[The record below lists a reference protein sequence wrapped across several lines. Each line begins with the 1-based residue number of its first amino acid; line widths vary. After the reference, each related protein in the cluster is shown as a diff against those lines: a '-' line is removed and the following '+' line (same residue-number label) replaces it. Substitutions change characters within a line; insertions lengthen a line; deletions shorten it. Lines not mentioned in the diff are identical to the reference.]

1 MKKTFNF
8 KETDMEYVLESTNP
22 NAKKEPFKIQKDN
35 MEFNTS
41 MFYYYV
47 FEDVDNIIEIE
58 IINQVEDSGDKYARL
73 TYQTIKEI
81 CEGVVEKLNMKLMEK
96 NNE

>member
-8 KETDMEYVLESTNP
+8 RETDREYVLESTNP
-22 NAKKEPFKIQKDN
+22 NAKKEPFKIEKEN

-41 MFYYYV
+41 EFYYYV
-47 FEDVDNIIEIE
+47 FEDVNNIVEIE
-58 IINQVEDSGDKYARL
+58 IINQTEDSGDKYARL

-81 CEGVVEKLNMKLMEK
+81 CEGVAEKLNKKLIEK

>member
-8 KETDMEYVLESTNP
+8 RETDREYVLESTNP
-22 NAKKEPFKIQKDN
+22 NAKKEPFKIKKEN

-41 MFYYYV
+41 EFYYYV
-47 FEDVDNIIEIE
+47 FEDVNNIIEIE
-58 IINQVEDSGDKYARL
+58 IINQTEGSVDKYARL

-81 CEGVVEKLNMKLMEK
+81 CEGVVEKLNNKLIEK
-96 NNE
+96 DNE